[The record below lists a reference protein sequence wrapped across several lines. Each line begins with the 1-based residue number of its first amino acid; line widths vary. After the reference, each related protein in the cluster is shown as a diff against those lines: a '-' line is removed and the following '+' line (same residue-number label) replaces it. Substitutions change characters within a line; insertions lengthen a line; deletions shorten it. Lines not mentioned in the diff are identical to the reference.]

1 MGRAY
6 FPPTT
11 TGSDDEPH
19 FPSAIPQAPQV
30 GGVSRIEMKTSSRA
44 AWPHGV
50 SRSEM
55 KILNRDNT
63 VGPMGYREAYRT
75 HLLSIQHTLAVAVIF
90 IRDDV
95 APPASVRLPPMVCGR
110 ICKLIHES

>member
-19 FPSAIPQAPQV
+19 FPSTIPQAPQV

-55 KILNRDNT
+55 KILKNDLRRTSRPGREIQKQAGIICAAAASAAAAAASAT
-63 VGPMGYREAYRT
+63 V
-75 HLLSIQHTLAVAVIF
+75 SF
-90 IRDDV
+90 I
-95 APPASVRLPPMVCGR
+95 AMELN
-110 ICKLIHES
+110 

>member
-55 KILNRDNT
+55 KILNRDKYCRADG
-63 VGPMGYREAYRT
+63 VSR
-75 HLLSIQHTLAVAVIF
+75 SIQNTLVEHTKHTCCCRYPHPRCCRLSSISPIAS
-90 IRDDV
+90 DDLR
-95 APPASVRLPPMVCGR
+95 PSLQ
-110 ICKLIHES
+110 INT